1 MSVTLSSVEVFG
13 ERRRAALLRR
23 RPGVGT
29 VRVPLDHAAPD
40 GPSFDVAYAEAG
52 TDQAGPTLVLVPGG
66 PGLASVRPYRK
77 VRNRLAGHGLH
88 VVTPEHR
95 GVGLSRHTPDGALL
109 PAGAVTLEQAAGD
122 VLAVCDAVGGERIIL
137 VGTSYGGYL
146 ALEVARRA
154 PGRFEALVLDSTA
167 ATVSRPERDRQR
179 ACFWDGTEP
188 GFARRAERVRAL
200 TTAGIATEDE
210 LAVAIPFVYELA
222 GLDAVDRLLARAEGG
237 HVRALKRLRRLAA
250 LEVQGGRQPLVFDGD
265 LTLPIWLGRMAP
277 ERPDD
282 KPFDRSRAFA
292 AVRDAHPEVP
302 DDPFD
307 ATPWLAELTAPAL
320 ILQGARDMRVPPA
333 AVDELAAGLPDA
345 RRITFAHA
353 GHDLLRLR
361 TRACGPI
368 LAGLARGGLDG
379 AERAATASAGQRP
392 RWEPWAA
399 RLAAAVP

>member
-1 MSVTLSSVEVFG
+1 
-13 ERRRAALLRR
+13 
-23 RPGVGT
+23 
-29 VRVPLDHAAPD
+29 
-40 GPSFDVAYAEAG
+40 
-52 TDQAGPTLVLVPGG
+52 
-66 PGLASVRPYRK
+66 
-77 VRNRLAGHGLH
+77 
-88 VVTPEHR
+88 
-95 GVGLSRHTPDGALL
+95 
-109 PAGAVTLEQAAGD
+109 
-122 VLAVCDAVGGERIIL
+122 
-137 VGTSYGGYL
+137 
-146 ALEVARRA
+146 
-154 PGRFEALVLDSTA
+154 
-167 ATVSRPERDRQR
+167 
-179 ACFWDGTEP
+179 
-188 GFARRAERVRAL
+188 
-200 TTAGIATEDE
+200 
-210 LAVAIPFVYELA
+210 
-222 GLDAVDRLLARAEGG
+222 
-237 HVRALKRLRRLAA
+237 
-250 LEVQGGRQPLVFDGD
+250 
-265 LTLPIWLGRMAP
+265 MAP